1 MLYTSS
7 LLLKTFAHFFL
18 MRKLKFFSLSGKIP
32 VSHYRGNMH
41 IKQQK
46 WCHLAPSWETALK
59 NSVCVA
65 IVFNCLWASVL
76 YLDLSCASVTK
87 MCPKMSENLKWACK
101 DVMMDIIVS
110 VVLNEIKTLSVQLVC
125 IHRSYNLHTQ
135 RERHFLGVWEI
146 LKTDST

>member
-1 MLYTSS
+1 
-7 LLLKTFAHFFL
+7 
-18 MRKLKFFSLSGKIP
+18 MRKLKIFFTFLQKGKITFSICFP

-65 IVFNCLWASVL
+65 IVFDCLWASVL

-87 MCPKMSENLKWACK
+87 MCPKMPENLKWACK

-125 IHRSYNLHTQ
+125 IHHSYNLHTE

-146 LKTDST
+146 LKTVSI